1 MKFDRVF
8 DVLILFHEAL
18 QKFLIATL
26 NRLQFKL
33 RYLSALLFEMVQ
45 LFCFLV
51 QFDDFF
57 HLQLQLARILI
68 NLPSHLFIEISN
80 LFVNINLFTI
90 RPLPCFFCR
99 SLVQFQAANKCFSIS
114 RTV

>member
-33 RYLSALLFEMVQ
+33 RYLSALLFEMV
-45 LFCFLV
+45 
-51 QFDDFF
+51 
-57 HLQLQLARILI
+57 
-68 NLPSHLFIEISN
+68 
-80 LFVNINLFTI
+80 
-90 RPLPCFFCR
+90 
-99 SLVQFQAANKCFSIS
+99 
-114 RTV
+114 